1 MGKLSEILSVFN
13 GEDIDDQEETTSKK
27 ESKAAGAKSQKKE
40 PVASEEA
47 KLNAAIYAAENSSLS
62 GDVLAVI
69 KGGQVTPQ
77 LLNLLEVLMDNEQ
90 LRKRVISQADVQPAA
105 DSYRLEYRFVKA
117 DGEKVTKLATG
128 FLSSG
133 KTVKDL
139 EGLGVTLVVERVDKK
154 TGKKTP
160 GSNRDYELI
169 TKKLESGE
177 TANKAEKPEPDK
189 DEKESKDSK

>member
-1 MGKLSEILSVFN
+1 MGKLQEILSVFN
-13 GEDIDDQEETTSKK
+13 GEDIDEEETTSKK
-27 ESKAAGAKSQKKE
+27 EAKAAGAKSQKRE

-47 KLNAAIYAAENSSLS
+47 RLNAAIYAAENSTLS
-62 GDVLAVI
+62 DDVLAII
-69 KGGQVTPQ
+69 KGGTATPQ

-90 LRKRVISQADVQPAA
+90 LRKRVVSQADVQPAA

-160 GSNRDYELI
+160 GSNRDYEFI

-177 TANKAEKPEPDK
+177 TAKAEKPDNPDK
-189 DEKESKDSK
+189 SEDSK